1 MIVHLGLGLKEVL
14 AINQQMEGLLMKHR
28 MKKGF
33 MFTMVLILT
42 LIMGA
47 CSQSGNFPKKEISII
62 VPYSAGGGTDA
73 VARAVADAAK
83 DHLGQS
89 VVVVNKTG
97 AGGAVGM
104 GEGANAKPDGY
115 TVTMI
120 TVELTTLPPQNLASF
135 TSDDF
140 IPIIQ
145 VNAEPAAI
153 TVKADAPWNTVEEFI
168 NYAKAHPG
176 EVSVG
181 NSGVGAIWHLAA
193 AAVEKTAGIEFKH
206 VPYEGAAPAVTAL
219 LGGHIEAVTVSPAE
233 VASQVNAGELKMLGV
248 VSDER
253 SKTFPD
259 VPTLKESGYDVAVET
274 WRGLAVPKGT
284 PEEVVDTLTDAFT
297 KAVNEESF
305 KEFMTKSGLTI
316 AVLDGEGFS
325 KVLDRDNQMFADLI
339 EDLGLKQ

>member
-1 MIVHLGLGLKEVL
+1 MK
-14 AINQQMEGLLMKHR
+14 QQ
-28 MKKGF
+28 MKKGLI
-33 MFTMVLILT
+33 MTIVLVLILI
-42 LIMGA
+42 LGA
-47 CSQSGNFPKKEISII
+47 CSQSGAFPQKEISII
-62 VPYSAGGGTDA
+62 VPYAAGGGTDA

-83 DHLGQS
+83 EHMGQS

-104 GEGANAKPDGY
+104 GEGANAKADGY

-140 IPIIQ
+140 IPIMQ

-168 NYAKAHPG
+168 DYAKEHPG
-176 EVSVG
+176 EVKVG

-193 AAVEKTAGIEFKH
+193 AAVEKAADIEFNH

-233 VASQVNAGELKMLGV
+233 VASQVKAGELKMLGV

-253 SKTFPD
+253 SQTFPD

-284 PEEVVDTLTDAFT
+284 PEDVVNTLTENFE

-305 KEFMTKSGLTI
+305 KQFMEDAGLTMAI
-316 AVLDGEGFS
+316 LNGEEFG